1 VGVENGVTADPLK
14 APPDER
20 GGNRHGRP
28 NTTAPHPDST
38 CIIRRHSRRLSRGTR
53 NELWSRLKLQEPVE
67 RHTYSRTEY
76 CRAEAGADGLRQSDR
91 VGLGRG
97 DEPSAGGREIL
108 LRRNGSAEFAST
120 PIAPRRALEHL
131 RVVPTLLRKQKR
143 DFVIN
148 LPQSLSLTLRC
159 A

>member
-1 VGVENGVTADPLK
+1 MSGV
-14 APPDER
+14 R
-20 GGNRHGRP
+20 GCTLHCGRLASAGFDRGDKP
-28 NTTAPHPDST
+28 W
-38 CIIRRHSRRLSRGTR
+38 IKRHSRRLSRDTR

-131 RVVPTLLRKQKR
+131 RVVPTLLCKQKR
-143 DFVIN
+143 DFVLN

>member
-1 VGVENGVTADPLK
+1 MVEPLRHRQTK
-14 APPDER
+14 GAETDMPGLPPLR
-20 GGNRHGRP
+20 Y
-28 NTTAPHPDST
+28 TST
-38 CIIRRHSRRLSRGTR
+38 LPALRRHSRRLSRDTR

-67 RHTYSRTEY
+67 RHTHSRTEY

-131 RVVPTLLRKQKR
+131 RVVP
-143 DFVIN
+143 
-148 LPQSLSLTLRC
+148 PSL
-159 A
+159 